1 MVEYL
6 VYVTMVFIPISIWI
20 ILLLRAENYSLKNIG
35 AVILLSYLVIVSFP
49 FSMQY
54 LGTSRTAFMYALA
67 LGMLATVLFRP
78 LAYAFSNEGLAN
90 YALPDPMDSSIAG
103 VTSAFGNK
111 CETACSP
118 QENTSVITAAAP
130 EVIPESVFE
139 VSPEDLVAANGK
151 IDDKTAVF
159 EAVDTSAEII
169 AAGEYTDSEGWTEDD
184 PASECSPI
192 ETAEPDA
199 DADIDDCL
207 MSFEYMIEDGPEDD
221 LAEPVLIYDSSPPRE
236 PEPVSAIIGDG
247 KEEIDQINSSIEYG
261 FKAKAEG
268 DLETAG
274 LWFRQAFH
282 ASEDRE
288 LRYLL
293 GVELVTIL
301 QSTGEYEEAEH
312 LLDQIIETEDL
323 SPSEELIRQKRYL
336 GILANELEQLGIPGT
351 PAAEIPRFVRIKV
364 EEKMLA

>member
-20 ILLLRAENYSLKNIG
+20 ILLLRAENYSLKNIS

-54 LGTSRTAFMYALA
+54 LGTSRTALMYALL

-90 YALPDPMDSSIAG
+90 YALPDPMDSSIA
-103 VTSAFGNK
+103 VVASAFNNK
-111 CETACSP
+111 CEAALPICLP
-118 QENTSVITAAAP
+118 QDNEYVIPNSASENSAEALFEVSHKELIAAKIDDTTSADVSLIIAAAGENTSSFCWTDDDP
-130 EVIPESVFE
+130 SSGCESV
-139 VSPEDLVAANGK
+139 
-151 IDDKTAVF
+151 
-159 EAVDTSAEII
+159 EAVVPGTEMNHSLINSISITEEEREDHLAESVWMD
-169 AAGEYTDSEGWTEDD
+169 DSTHQRD
-184 PASECSPI
+184 P
-192 ETAEPDA
+192 EPDLF
-199 DADIDDCL
+199 I
-207 MSFEYMIEDGPEDD
+207 YEDESSD
-221 LAEPVLIYDSSPPRE
+221 LDR
-236 PEPVSAIIGDG
+236 
-247 KEEIDQINSSIEYG
+247 INISIEYG

-268 DLETAG
+268 DFEGAG
-274 LWFRQAFH
+274 LWFRQAFY

-288 LRYLL
+288 LHYLL

-301 QSTGEYEEAEH
+301 QSAGEFEEAEH
-312 LLDQIIETEDL
+312 LLDQLLETADL
-323 SPSEELIRQKRYL
+323 NSSEELIRQKRYL
-336 GILANELEQLGIPGT
+336 GILANELEKLGIPRT